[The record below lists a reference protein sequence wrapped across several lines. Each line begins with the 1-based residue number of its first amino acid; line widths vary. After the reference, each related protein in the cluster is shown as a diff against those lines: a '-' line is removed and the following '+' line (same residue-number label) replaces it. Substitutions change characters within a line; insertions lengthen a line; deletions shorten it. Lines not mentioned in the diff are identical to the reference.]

1 MFNDYYLISV
11 EKRYLPEMNRY
22 YLQCTYSNG
31 LQEITLE
38 VLHGNEIKTILPY
51 ERLD

>member
-1 MFNDYYLISV
+1 MFNDYYLLSV
-11 EKRYLPEMNRY
+11 KKRFLPESNRY

-38 VLHGNEIKTILPY
+38 VLYGQEIKTILPY